1 MRELLAIV
9 CCGIMGCHGG
19 PALGPK
25 AEPRAPGEASPL
37 VSHETLPPPAAA
49 RDLWAMMCRVLP
61 GTWKSDSA
69 NGKSVTESFRVVSA
83 SSAIVESFV
92 TTSDRETLSVYHHEG
107 GSLLLT
113 HYCAQ
118 GNQPRLRATE
128 ISDDVVVFRFV
139 DATNIRESQSVL
151 VEKRLHL
158 R

>member
-1 MRELLAIV
+1 M
-9 CCGIMGCHGG
+9 
-19 PALGPK
+19 
-25 AEPRAPGEASPL
+25 
-37 VSHETLPPPAAA
+37 SHEPLPPPAATQ
-49 RDLWAMMCRVLP
+49 DLWASMCRVLP

-83 SSAIVESFV
+83 SSALVESFV
-92 TTSDRETLSVYHHEG
+92 TSSHRETLSVYYPDG

-128 ISDDVVVFRFV
+128 ISDDAVVFRFV
-139 DATNIRESQSVL
+139 DATNVRESQSVL

-158 R
+158 SGDTLEQTEIYRNPDGTIESTLFRFARVRTP